1 MSGGAHAPA
10 DHGHHA
16 PTRALLWAV
25 GSLMTGRTAARSGIE
40 MPGRMQLVEDDL
52 DTLEADLRASMDRVD
67 ARLAKILWTM
77 VAMLVS
83 ITTTCIIGV
92 VSMGMGR

>member
-1 MSGGAHAPA
+1 
-10 DHGHHA
+10 
-16 PTRALLWAV
+16 
-25 GSLMTGRTAARSGIE
+25 
-40 MPGRMQLVEDDL
+40 MQLVEDDL